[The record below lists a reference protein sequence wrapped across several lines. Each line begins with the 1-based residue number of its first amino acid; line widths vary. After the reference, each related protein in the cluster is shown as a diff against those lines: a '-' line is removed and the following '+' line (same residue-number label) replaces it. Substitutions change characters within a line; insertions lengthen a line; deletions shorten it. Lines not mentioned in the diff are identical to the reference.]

1 MSALSYLQQKN
12 GLKTTQTV
20 VNKQQSGED
29 AEQKANPVLQAS
41 TLTESQ
47 LQDAGKRID
56 DANNATAQDDVT
68 KDIWQRSHP
77 MGQGANANQDHDI
90 ESDDDIANIPVVKQ
104 NETPKRM
111 SYAEMFKAMFG
122 GGGEETEEQKKKRLK
137 RERTNALIASVGD
150 GLRALSNMYFATKNA
165 KVNHNPEQDMSAAML
180 KRKQLL
186 DTQRENNRAA
196 WLKGYQKAQELDEY
210 ARKTNMTV
218 AEAKR
223 YHDKLI
229 GIADRKGDQGD
240 TRLEQNQQRID
251 LAKLKYTDDKQYKD
265 DLLAIKKAETEGK
278 LSHWEAQD
286 ALAKLREKRI
296 ASKAK
301 ESSQGDKSKEG
312 YWHEYYEMMETP
324 EGQKKVR
331 DILRKIKAKDA
342 NQHNIRY
349 IMDKLKGRSSSSSSG
364 GGGGKKPSQHK
375 NTTRGNSGTG
385 EKKRPQPY

>member
-47 LQDAGKRID
+47 LQDAGKKID
-56 DANNATAQDDVT
+56 NANNAASQNDAMKERTIATQQAIQKGV
-68 KDIWQRSHP
+68 
-77 MGQGANANQDHDI
+77 NVNQDPDA
-90 ESDDDIANIPVVKQ
+90 ENDDDIANIPVVKQ
-104 NETPKRM
+104 DETPKRM
-111 SYAEMFKAMFG
+111 IYADMFKAMFG
-122 GGGEETEEQKKKRLK
+122 EEETEEQKKKRLK
-137 RERTNALIASVGD
+137 RERTNAIIASVGD

-165 KVNHNPEQDMSAAML
+165 KVNHNPEQDMSATML

-186 DTQRENNRAA
+186 DTQREKNRAA
-196 WLKGYQKAQELDEY
+196 WLRGYQKAQELDEY
-210 ARKTNMTV
+210 ARKNDMTV

-229 GIADRKGDQGD
+229 ELAERKGDQND
-240 TRLEQNQQRID
+240 RKLDQNQQKID
-251 LAKLKYTDDKQYKD
+251 LTKLKYTDDKQYKD
-265 DLLAIKKAETEGK
+265 DLLAIKKAETEGR

-286 ALAKLREKRI
+286 ALAKMREQRV

-301 ESSQGDKSKEG
+301 ESSQGDKSTAG

-331 DILRKIKAKDA
+331 DILRKIKAKGA

-349 IMDKLKGRSSSSSSG
+349 IMDKLKGRSSSSSG
-364 GGGGKKPSQHK
+364 GAKSPSQHK
-375 NTTRGNSGTG
+375 NTTSGRGKK
-385 EKKRPQPY
+385 KKRPY

>member
-47 LQDAGKRID
+47 LQDAGKKIDNTNNAASKD
-56 DANNATAQDDVT
+56 DAMKERTIATQQAIQKGV
-68 KDIWQRSHP
+68 
-77 MGQGANANQDHDI
+77 NVNQDNDP
-90 ESDDDIANIPVVKQ
+90 ENDDDIANIPVVKQ
-104 NETPKRM
+104 DVTPKRM
-111 SYAEMFKAMFG
+111 IYADMFKAMFG
-122 GGGEETEEQKKKRLK
+122 DGEDETEEQKKKRLK
-137 RERTNALIASVGD
+137 RERTNAIISSVGD

-165 KVNHNPEQDMSAAML
+165 KVNHNPEQDMSATML

-186 DTQRENNRAA
+186 DTQREKNRAA

-210 ARKTNMTV
+210 ARRTNMTA
-218 AEAKR
+218 AEAV
-223 YHDKLI
+223 
-229 GIADRKGDQGD
+229 RKGDQND
-240 TRLEQNQQRID
+240 RKLDQNDRKLDQNQQKID
-251 LAKLKYTDDKQYKD
+251 LTKLKYTDDKQYKD
-265 DLLAIKKAETEGK
+265 DLLAIRKAETEGK

-286 ALAKLREKRI
+286 ALAKLREQRI
-296 ASKAK
+296 ASKVK
-301 ESSQGDKSKEG
+301 ESSQGDKSTAG

-331 DILRKIKAKDA
+331 DILRKIKAKGA

-349 IMDKLKGRSSSSSSG
+349 IMDKLKGRSSS
-364 GGGGKKPSQHK
+364 GGGKNPSLHK
-375 NTTRGNSGTG
+375 NTTSGRVKK
-385 EKKRPQPY
+385 KKRPY

>member
-47 LQDAGKRID
+47 LQDAGKKID
-56 DANNATAQDDVT
+56 NANNAVAQNDAMKERTIATQQAIQKGV
-68 KDIWQRSHP
+68 
-77 MGQGANANQDHDI
+77 NVNQNPDP

-104 NETPKRM
+104 DETPKRM
-111 SYAEMFKAMFG
+111 SYADMFKAMYG
-122 GGGEETEEQKKKRLK
+122 NDGEEETEEQKKKRLK
-137 RERTNALIASVGD
+137 RERTNAIIASVGD

-165 KVNHNPEQDMSAAML
+165 KVNHNPEQDMSAAIL

-186 DTQRENNRAA
+186 DTQRDKNRAA

-210 ARKTNMTV
+210 ARKNDMTV

-229 GIADRKGDQGD
+229 DLAERKGDQGD
-240 TRLEQNQQRID
+240 RKLDQKQQEID
-251 LAKLKYTDDKQYKD
+251 LKAWKYTNDADYNERQLQLKEKLADNEITTDQYNAETKRMAEERRYARAAKLS
-265 DLLAIKKAETEGK
+265 G
-278 LSHWEAQD
+278 
-286 ALAKLREKRI
+286 
-296 ASKAK
+296 
-301 ESSQGDKSKEG
+301 GDKNMQG
-312 YWHEYYEMMETP
+312 LWYEYQEMMETP

-331 DILRKIKAKDA
+331 DILRKIKAKGA

-349 IMDKLKGRSSSSSSG
+349 IMDKLKGRSSSSSG
-364 GGGGKKPSQHK
+364 GAKNPSQHK
-375 NTTRGNSGTG
+375 NTTSGRVKK
-385 EKKRPQPY
+385 KKRPY

>member
-29 AEQKANPVLQAS
+29 AEQKANPVLQAP

-47 LQDAGKRID
+47 LQDAGKKIYN
-56 DANNATAQDDVT
+56 ANNAASQNDAMKERTIATQQAIQKGV
-68 KDIWQRSHP
+68 
-77 MGQGANANQDHDI
+77 NVNQDPDP
-90 ESDDDIANIPVVKQ
+90 ENDDDITNIPVVKQ

-111 SYAEMFKAMFG
+111 SYTDMFKAMYG
-122 GGGEETEEQKKKRLK
+122 NDGEEETEEQKKKRLK
-137 RERTNALIASVGD
+137 RERTNAIIASVGD

-165 KVNHNPEQDMSAAML
+165 KVNHNPEQDMSAVML

-186 DTQRENNRAA
+186 DTQREKNRAA
-196 WLKGYQKAQELDEY
+196 WLRGYQKAQELDEN
-210 ARKTNMTV
+210 ARKNDMTA
-218 AEAKR
+218 AELVR
-223 YHDKLI
+223 YHNKLAE
-229 GIADRKGDQGD
+229 IADRKGDQND
-240 TRLEQNQQRID
+240 RKLDQKQQEID
-251 LAKLKYTDDKQYKD
+251 LKAWKYTNDADYNERLLQLKEKLADNKITTDQYN
-265 DLLAIKKAETEGK
+265 AETK
-278 LSHWEAQD
+278 RM
-286 ALAKLREKRI
+286 REQRV

-301 ESSQGDKSKEG
+301 ESSQGDKSTAG

-349 IMDKLKGRSSSSSSG
+349 IMDKLKGRSSSSSG
-364 GGGGKKPSQHK
+364 GAKNPSQHK
-375 NTTRGNSGTG
+375 NTTSGRGKK
-385 EKKRPQPY
+385 KKRPY

>member
-41 TLTESQ
+41 TLTESP
-47 LQDAGKRID
+47 LQDAGKKID
-56 DANNATAQDDVT
+56 NANNAASQNDAMKERTIATQQAIQKGV
-68 KDIWQRSHP
+68 
-77 MGQGANANQDHDI
+77 NVNQDPGP
-90 ESDDDIANIPVVKQ
+90 ENDDDIANIPVVKQ
-104 NETPKRM
+104 DVTPKRM
-111 SYAEMFKAMFG
+111 IYGDMFKAMYG
-122 GGGEETEEQKKKRLK
+122 NGEEETEEQKKKRLK
-137 RERTNALIASVGD
+137 RERTNAIISSVGD

-165 KVNHNPEQDMSAAML
+165 KVNHNPEQDMSATML

-186 DTQRENNRAA
+186 DTQREKNRAA

-210 ARKTNMTV
+210 ARRTNTTA
-218 AEAKR
+218 AEAV
-223 YHDKLI
+223 
-229 GIADRKGDQGD
+229 RKGDQND
-240 TRLEQNQQRID
+240 RKLDQNDRKLDQNQQKID
-251 LAKLKYTDDKQYKD
+251 LTKLKYTDDKQYKD
-265 DLLAIKKAETEGK
+265 DLLAIKKAETEGR

-286 ALAKLREKRI
+286 ALAKLREQRI

-301 ESSQGDKSKEG
+301 ESSQGDKSTAG

-331 DILRKIKAKDA
+331 DILRKIKAKGA

-349 IMDKLKGRSSSSSSG
+349 IMDKLKGRSSSSSG
-364 GGGGKKPSQHK
+364 GAKNPSQHK
-375 NTTRGNSGTG
+375 NTTSGRGKK
-385 EKKRPQPY
+385 KKRPY

>member
-47 LQDAGKRID
+47 LQDAGKKID
-56 DANNATAQDDVT
+56 NANNAASKDDAMKERTIATQQAIQKGV
-68 KDIWQRSHP
+68 
-77 MGQGANANQDHDI
+77 NVNQDPDP
-90 ESDDDIANIPVVKQ
+90 ENDDDIANIPVVKQ
-104 NETPKRM
+104 DETPKRM
-111 SYAEMFKAMFG
+111 SYADMFKEMYG
-122 GGGEETEEQKKKRLK
+122 NGEEETEEQKKKRLK
-137 RERTNALIASVGD
+137 RERTNAIISSVGD

-165 KVNHNPEQDMSAAML
+165 KVNHNPEQDMSATML

-186 DTQRENNRAA
+186 DTQREKNRAA

-210 ARKTNMTV
+210 ARRTNTTA
-218 AEAKR
+218 AEAV
-223 YHDKLI
+223 
-229 GIADRKGDQGD
+229 RKGDQND
-240 TRLEQNQQRID
+240 RKLDQNDRKLDQNQQKID
-251 LAKLKYTDDKQYKD
+251 LTKLKYTDDKQYKD
-265 DLLAIKKAETEGK
+265 DLLAIKKAETEGR

-286 ALAKLREKRI
+286 ALAKLREQRI

-301 ESSQGDKSKEG
+301 ESSQGDKSTAG

-331 DILRKIKAKDA
+331 DILRKIKAKGA

-349 IMDKLKGRSSSSSSG
+349 IMDKLKGRSSS
-364 GGGGKKPSQHK
+364 GGGKNPSQHK
-375 NTTRGNSGTG
+375 NITSGRGKK
-385 EKKRPQPY
+385 KKRPY

>member
-47 LQDAGKRID
+47 LQDAGKKID
-56 DANNATAQDDVT
+56 NANNAVAQNDAMKERTIATQQAIQKGV
-68 KDIWQRSHP
+68 
-77 MGQGANANQDHDI
+77 NVNQNPDP

-104 NETPKRM
+104 DETPKRM
-111 SYAEMFKAMFG
+111 IYADMFKAMYG
-122 GGGEETEEQKKKRLK
+122 NDGEEETEEQKKKRLK
-137 RERTNALIASVGD
+137 RERTNAIIASVGD

-186 DTQRENNRAA
+186 DTQREKNRAA
-196 WLKGYQKAQELDEY
+196 WLRGYQKAQELDEY
-210 ARKTNMTV
+210 ARRTNMTV
-218 AEAKR
+218 AEAVH
-223 YHDKLI
+223 YHNKLAE
-229 GIADRKGDQGD
+229 IAARKGDQND
-240 TRLEQNQQRID
+240 RKLDQNQQKID
-251 LAKLKYTDDKQYKD
+251 LTKFKYTDDKQYKD
-265 DLLAIKKAETEGK
+265 DLLAIKKAETEGR

-286 ALAKLREKRI
+286 ALAKLREQRV

-301 ESSQGDKSKEG
+301 ESSQGDKSTAG

-331 DILRKIKAKDA
+331 DILRKIKAKGA

-349 IMDKLKGRSSSSSSG
+349 IMDKLKGRSSSSSG
-364 GGGGKKPSQHK
+364 GAKNPSQHK
-375 NTTRGNSGTG
+375 NTTSGRGKK
-385 EKKRPQPY
+385 KKRPY

>member
-47 LQDAGKRID
+47 SQDAGKKIAN
-56 DANNATAQDDVT
+56 ANNAASQNDAMKERTIATQQAIQKGV
-68 KDIWQRSHP
+68 
-77 MGQGANANQDHDI
+77 NVNQDPGP
-90 ESDDDIANIPVVKQ
+90 ENDDDIANIPVVKQ
-104 NETPKRM
+104 DETPKRM
-111 SYAEMFKAMFG
+111 SYADMFKAMYG
-122 GGGEETEEQKKKRLK
+122 NDGEEETEEQKKKRLK
-137 RERTNALIASVGD
+137 RERTNAIIASVGD

-186 DTQRENNRAA
+186 DTQRDKNRAA

-210 ARKTNMTV
+210 ARKNDMTA
-218 AEAKR
+218 AETVR
-223 YHDKLI
+223 YHNKLAD
-229 GIADRKGDQGD
+229 IADRKGDQND
-240 TRLEQNQQRID
+240 RKLDQNQQKID
-251 LAKLKYTDDKQYKD
+251 LTKLKYTDDKQYKD
-265 DLLAIKKAETEGK
+265 DLLAIKKAETEGR

-286 ALAKLREKRI
+286 ALAKLREQRI
-296 ASKAK
+296 ASKSK
-301 ESSQGDKSKEG
+301 ESSQGDKSTAG

-331 DILRKIKAKDA
+331 DILRKIKAKGA

-349 IMDKLKGRSSSSSSG
+349 IMDKLKGRSSSG
-364 GGGGKKPSQHK
+364 GGNNPSQHK
-375 NTTRGNSGTG
+375 NTTRRNASTG
-385 EKKRPQPY
+385 GKKRPQPY

>member
-47 LQDAGKRID
+47 LQDAGKKID
-56 DANNATAQDDVT
+56 NANNAVAQNDAMKERTIATQQAIKNGV
-68 KDIWQRSHP
+68 
-77 MGQGANANQDHDI
+77 NVNQDPDA
-90 ESDDDIANIPVVKQ
+90 ENDDDIANIPVVKQ
-104 NETPKRM
+104 DETPKRM
-111 SYAEMFKAMFG
+111 SYADMFKAMYG
-122 GGGEETEEQKKKRLK
+122 NDGEEETEEQKKKRLK
-137 RERTNALIASVGD
+137 RERTNAIIASVGD

-186 DTQRENNRAA
+186 DTQREKNRAA
-196 WLKGYQKAQELDEY
+196 WLRGYQKAQELDEY
-210 ARKTNMTV
+210 ARRTNMTA
-218 AEAKR
+218 AEAV
-223 YHDKLI
+223 
-229 GIADRKGDQGD
+229 RKGDQND
-240 TRLEQNQQRID
+240 RKLDQNDRKLDQNQQKID
-251 LAKLKYTDDKQYKD
+251 LTKLKYTDDKQYKD
-265 DLLAIKKAETEGK
+265 DLLAIKKAETEGR

-286 ALAKLREKRI
+286 ALAKLREQRV

-301 ESSQGDKSKEG
+301 ESSQGDKSTAG

-331 DILRKIKAKDA
+331 DILRKIKAKGA

-349 IMDKLKGRSSSSSSG
+349 IMDKLKGRSSSSSG
-364 GGGGKKPSQHK
+364 GAKSPSQHK
-375 NTTRGNSGTG
+375 NTTSGRGKK
-385 EKKRPQPY
+385 KKRPY

>member
-29 AEQKANPVLQAS
+29 AEQKAKPVLQAS

-47 LQDAGKRID
+47 SQDAGKKID
-56 DANNATAQDDVT
+56 NANNAASQNDAMKERTIATQQAIQKGV
-68 KDIWQRSHP
+68 
-77 MGQGANANQDHDI
+77 NVNQDPGP
-90 ESDDDIANIPVVKQ
+90 ENDDDIANIPVVKQ
-104 NETPKRM
+104 DETPKRM
-111 SYAEMFKAMFG
+111 SYADMFKAMYG
-122 GGGEETEEQKKKRLK
+122 NDGEEETEEQKKKRLK
-137 RERTNALIASVGD
+137 RERTNAIIASVGD

-165 KVNHNPEQDMSAAML
+165 KVNHNPEQDMSATML

-186 DTQRENNRAA
+186 DTQREKNRAA

-210 ARKTNMTV
+210 ARRTNTTA
-218 AEAKR
+218 AEAV
-223 YHDKLI
+223 
-229 GIADRKGDQGD
+229 RKGDQND
-240 TRLEQNQQRID
+240 RKLDQNDRKLDQNQQKID
-251 LAKLKYTDDKQYKD
+251 LTKLKYTDDKQYKD
-265 DLLAIKKAETEGK
+265 DLLAIKKAETEGR

-286 ALAKLREKRI
+286 ALAKLREQRI

-301 ESSQGDKSKEG
+301 ESSQGDKSTAG

-349 IMDKLKGRSSSSSSG
+349 IMDKLKGRSSSG
-364 GGGGKKPSQHK
+364 GAKNPSQHK
-375 NTTRGNSGTG
+375 NTTSGRVKK
-385 EKKRPQPY
+385 KKRPY

>member
-29 AEQKANPVLQAS
+29 AEQKANPVLLAS

-47 LQDAGKRID
+47 LQDAGKKID
-56 DANNATAQDDVT
+56 NANNAVAQNDAMKERTIATQQAIQKGV
-68 KDIWQRSHP
+68 
-77 MGQGANANQDHDI
+77 NVNQDTDA
-90 ESDDDIANIPVVKQ
+90 ENDDDIANIPVVKQ
-104 NETPKRM
+104 DETPKRM
-111 SYAEMFKAMFG
+111 SYADMFKAMYG
-122 GGGEETEEQKKKRLK
+122 NDGEEETEEQKKKRLK
-137 RERTNALIASVGD
+137 RERTNAIIASVGD

-165 KVNHNPEQDMSAAML
+165 KVNHNPEQDMSAAIL

-186 DTQRENNRAA
+186 DTQREKNRAA
-196 WLKGYQKAQELDEY
+196 WLRGYQKAQELDEY
-210 ARKTNMTV
+210 ARKNDMTV

-229 GIADRKGDQGD
+229 DVAERKGDQND
-240 TRLEQNQQRID
+240 RKLDQNQQKID
-251 LAKLKYTDDKQYKD
+251 LTKLKYTDDKQYKD
-265 DLLAIKKAETEGK
+265 DLLAIKKAETEGR

-286 ALAKLREKRI
+286 ALAKMREQRV

-301 ESSQGDKSKEG
+301 ESSQGDKSTAG

-331 DILRKIKAKDA
+331 DILRKIKAKGA

-349 IMDKLKGRSSSSSSG
+349 IMDKLKGRSSSSTSG
-364 GGGGKKPSQHK
+364 GAKNPSQHK
-375 NTTRGNSGTG
+375 NTTSGRVKK
-385 EKKRPQPY
+385 KKRPY

>member
-47 LQDAGKRID
+47 LQDAGKKIDNTNNAASKD
-56 DANNATAQDDVT
+56 DAMKERTIATQQAIQKGV
-68 KDIWQRSHP
+68 
-77 MGQGANANQDHDI
+77 NVNQDNDP
-90 ESDDDIANIPVVKQ
+90 ENDDDIANIPVVKQ
-104 NETPKRM
+104 DVTPKRM
-111 SYAEMFKAMFG
+111 IYADMFKAMFG
-122 GGGEETEEQKKKRLK
+122 DGEDETEEQKKKRLK
-137 RERTNALIASVGD
+137 RERTNAIISSVGD

-165 KVNHNPEQDMSAAML
+165 KVNHNPEQDMSATML

-186 DTQRENNRAA
+186 DTQREKNRAA

-210 ARKTNMTV
+210 ARRTNMTA
-218 AEAKR
+218 AEAV
-223 YHDKLI
+223 
-229 GIADRKGDQGD
+229 RKGDQND
-240 TRLEQNQQRID
+240 RKLDQNDRKLDQNQQKID
-251 LAKLKYTDDKQYKD
+251 LTKLKYTDDKQYKD
-265 DLLAIKKAETEGK
+265 DLLAIRKAETEGK

-286 ALAKLREKRI
+286 AIAKLREQRI
-296 ASKAK
+296 ASKVK
-301 ESSQGDKSKEG
+301 ESSQGDKSTAG

-349 IMDKLKGRSSSSSSG
+349 IMDKLKGRSSSSTSG
-364 GGGGKKPSQHK
+364 GGGGKNPSQHK
-375 NTTRGNSGTG
+375 NTTSGRVKK
-385 EKKRPQPY
+385 KKRPY

>member
-41 TLTESQ
+41 TLMESQ
-47 LQDAGKRID
+47 LQDAGKKID
-56 DANNATAQDDVT
+56 NANNAASQDDAMKERTIATQQAIQKGV
-68 KDIWQRSHP
+68 
-77 MGQGANANQDHDI
+77 NVNQDPDS
-90 ESDDDIANIPVVKQ
+90 ENDDDIANIPVVKQ
-104 NETPKRM
+104 DETPKRM
-111 SYAEMFKAMFG
+111 SYADMFKAMYG
-122 GGGEETEEQKKKRLK
+122 NGEEETEEQKKKRLK
-137 RERTNALIASVGD
+137 RERTNAIISSVGD

-165 KVNHNPEQDMSAAML
+165 KVNHNPEQDMSATML

-186 DTQRENNRAA
+186 DTQREKNRAA

-210 ARKTNMTV
+210 ARRTNTTA
-218 AEAKR
+218 AEAV
-223 YHDKLI
+223 
-229 GIADRKGDQGD
+229 RKGDQND
-240 TRLEQNQQRID
+240 RKLDQNDRKLDQKQQEID
-251 LAKLKYTDDKQYKD
+251 LKAWKYTNDADYNER
-265 DLLAIKKAETEGK
+265 LL
-278 LSHWEAQD
+278 Q
-286 ALAKLREKRI
+286 LREKLADNKITTDQYNAETKRMREQRV

-301 ESSQGDKSKEG
+301 ESSQGDKSTAG

-349 IMDKLKGRSSSSSSG
+349 IMDKLKGRSSSSSG
-364 GGGGKKPSQHK
+364 GAKNPSQHK
-375 NTTRGNSGTG
+375 NTTSGRGKK
-385 EKKRPQPY
+385 KKRPY

>member
-47 LQDAGKRID
+47 LQDAGKKID
-56 DANNATAQDDVT
+56 NVNNAASQNDAMKERTIATQQTIQKGV
-68 KDIWQRSHP
+68 
-77 MGQGANANQDHDI
+77 NVNQDPDP

-104 NETPKRM
+104 DETPKRM
-111 SYAEMFKAMFG
+111 SYADMFKAMYG
-122 GGGEETEEQKKKRLK
+122 NDGEEETEEQKKKRLK
-137 RERTNALIASVGD
+137 RERTNAIIASVGD

-165 KVNHNPEQDMSAAML
+165 KINHNPEQDISAVML

-186 DTQRENNRAA
+186 DTQREKNRAA
-196 WLKGYQKAQELDEY
+196 WLRGYQKAQELDEN
-210 ARKTNMTV
+210 ARKNDMTA
-218 AEAKR
+218 AETVR
-223 YHDKLI
+223 YHNKLAD
-229 GIADRKGDQGD
+229 IADRKGDQND
-240 TRLEQNQQRID
+240 RKLDQKQQEID
-251 LAKLKYTDDKQYKD
+251 LKAWKYTNDSDYNERLLQLKEKLADNKITTDQYN
-265 DLLAIKKAETEGK
+265 AETK
-278 LSHWEAQD
+278 RM
-286 ALAKLREKRI
+286 REQRV

-301 ESSQGDKSKEG
+301 ESSQGDKSTAG

-349 IMDKLKGRSSSSSSG
+349 IMDKLKGRSSS
-364 GGGGKKPSQHK
+364 GGGKNPSQHK
-375 NTTRGNSGTG
+375 NTTSGRGKK
-385 EKKRPQPY
+385 KKRPY

>member
-47 LQDAGKRID
+47 LQDAGKKID
-56 DANNATAQDDVT
+56 NANNAASQNDAMKERTSATQQAIQKGV
-68 KDIWQRSHP
+68 
-77 MGQGANANQDHDI
+77 NVNQDPDP
-90 ESDDDIANIPVVKQ
+90 ENDDDIANIPVVKQ
-104 NETPKRM
+104 DETPKRM
-111 SYAEMFKAMFG
+111 SYADMFKAMYG
-122 GGGEETEEQKKKRLK
+122 NGEEETEEQKKKRMK
-137 RERTNALIASVGD
+137 RERTNAIIASVGD

-165 KVNHNPEQDMSAAML
+165 KVNHNPEQDMSATML

-186 DTQRENNRAA
+186 DTQREENRAA

-210 ARKTNMTV
+210 ARRTNTTA
-218 AEAKR
+218 AEAV
-223 YHDKLI
+223 
-229 GIADRKGDQGD
+229 RKGDQND
-240 TRLEQNQQRID
+240 RKLDQNDRKLDQNQQKID
-251 LAKLKYTDDKQYKD
+251 LTKLKYTDDKQYKD
-265 DLLAIKKAETEGK
+265 DLLAIKKAETEGR

-286 ALAKLREKRI
+286 ALAKLREQRI

-301 ESSQGDKSKEG
+301 ESSQGDKSTAG

-349 IMDKLKGRSSSSSSG
+349 IMDKLKGRSSS
-364 GGGGKKPSQHK
+364 GGGKNPSQHK
-375 NTTRGNSGTG
+375 NTTSGRVKK
-385 EKKRPQPY
+385 KKRPY

>member
-47 LQDAGKRID
+47 LQDAGKKID
-56 DANNATAQDDVT
+56 NANNAASQNDAMKERTIATQQAIQKGV
-68 KDIWQRSHP
+68 
-77 MGQGANANQDHDI
+77 NVNQDPDP
-90 ESDDDIANIPVVKQ
+90 ENDDDIANIPVVKQ
-104 NETPKRM
+104 DETPKRM
-111 SYAEMFKAMFG
+111 SYADMFKAMYG
-122 GGGEETEEQKKKRLK
+122 NDGEEETEEQKKKRLK
-137 RERTNALIASVGD
+137 RERTNAIIASVGD

-186 DTQRENNRAA
+186 DTQREKNRAA

-210 ARKTNMTV
+210 ARRTNTTA
-218 AEAKR
+218 AEAV
-223 YHDKLI
+223 
-229 GIADRKGDQGD
+229 RKGDQND
-240 TRLEQNQQRID
+240 RKLDQNDRKLDQNQQKID
-251 LAKLKYTDDKQYKD
+251 LTKLKYTDDKQYKD
-265 DLLAIKKAETEGK
+265 DLLAIKKAETEGR

-286 ALAKLREKRI
+286 ALAKLREQRI

-301 ESSQGDKSKEG
+301 ESSQGDKSTAG

-331 DILRKIKAKDA
+331 DILRKIKAKGA

-349 IMDKLKGRSSSSSSG
+349 IMDKLKGRSSSSSG
-364 GGGGKKPSQHK
+364 GAKNPSQHK
-375 NTTRGNSGTG
+375 NTTSGRVKK
-385 EKKRPQPY
+385 KKRPY

>member
-47 LQDAGKRID
+47 LQDAGKKIDNTNNAASKD
-56 DANNATAQDDVT
+56 DAMKERTIATQQAIQKGV
-68 KDIWQRSHP
+68 
-77 MGQGANANQDHDI
+77 NVNQDNDP
-90 ESDDDIANIPVVKQ
+90 ENDDDIANIPVVKQ
-104 NETPKRM
+104 DVTPKRM
-111 SYAEMFKAMFG
+111 IYADMFKAMFG
-122 GGGEETEEQKKKRLK
+122 NGEEETEEQKKKRLK
-137 RERTNALIASVGD
+137 RERTNAIISSVGD

-165 KVNHNPEQDMSAAML
+165 KVNHNPEQDMSATML

-186 DTQRENNRAA
+186 DTQREKNRAA

-210 ARKTNMTV
+210 ARRTNMTA
-218 AEAKR
+218 AEAV
-223 YHDKLI
+223 
-229 GIADRKGDQGD
+229 RKGDQND
-240 TRLEQNQQRID
+240 RKLDQNDRKLDQNQQKID
-251 LAKLKYTDDKQYKD
+251 LTKLKYTDDKQYKD
-265 DLLAIKKAETEGK
+265 DLLAIKKAETEGR

-286 ALAKLREKRI
+286 ALAKLREQRI

-301 ESSQGDKSKEG
+301 ESSQGDKSTAG

-349 IMDKLKGRSSSSSSG
+349 IMDKLKGRSSSSTSG
-364 GGGGKKPSQHK
+364 GGGGKNPSQHK
-375 NTTRGNSGTG
+375 NTTSGRVKK
-385 EKKRPQPY
+385 KKRPY

>member
-12 GLKTTQTV
+12 GLKTTQTI

-47 LQDAGKRID
+47 LQDAGNKID
-56 DANNATAQDDVT
+56 NANNAASRDDAMKERTIATQQAIQKGV
-68 KDIWQRSHP
+68 
-77 MGQGANANQDHDI
+77 NVNQDPDP
-90 ESDDDIANIPVVKQ
+90 ENDDDISNIPVIKQ
-104 NETPKRM
+104 DETPKRM
-111 SYAEMFKAMFG
+111 SYADMFKAMYG
-122 GGGEETEEQKKKRLK
+122 NAEEETEEQKKKRLK
-137 RERTNALIASVGD
+137 RERTNAIISSVGD

-165 KVNHNPEQDMSAAML
+165 KVNHNPEQDMSATML

-186 DTQRENNRAA
+186 DTQREKNRAA

-210 ARKTNMTV
+210 ARRTNTTA
-218 AEAKR
+218 AEAV
-223 YHDKLI
+223 
-229 GIADRKGDQGD
+229 RKGDQND
-240 TRLEQNQQRID
+240 RKLDQNDRKLDQNQQKID
-251 LAKLKYTDDKQYKD
+251 LTKLKYTDDKQYKD
-265 DLLAIKKAETEGK
+265 DLLAIKKAETEGR

-286 ALAKLREKRI
+286 ALAKLREQRI

-301 ESSQGDKSKEG
+301 ESSQGDKSTAG

-331 DILRKIKAKDA
+331 DILRKIKAKGA

-349 IMDKLKGRSSSSSSG
+349 IMDKLKGRSSS
-364 GGGGKKPSQHK
+364 GGGKNPSQHK
-375 NTTRGNSGTG
+375 NTTSGRVKK
-385 EKKRPQPY
+385 KKRPY